1 MKAKNYLYIL
11 FPLTVVGIIFR
22 VVELLYGV
30 EAETGYYVRESSL
43 YIFFNIFILA
53 GVIVLL
59 SQMIW
64 RVKSK
69 VVPKKSVI
77 RICPDPFSFSGI
89 MFLLSAAGIAASSFI
104 RIYTTDSVI
113 KSFANGVGE
122 VTLKN
127 VFADFDVWI
136 LLAGIL
142 SAVVLVVFA
151 VDPRKCV
158 NRTFFN
164 VLTLAPVLYYALRTL
179 DLFSEKSSILS
190 RAYDSFTILALGF
203 MTLFFMSFAKMIVGM
218 PSRRTLC
225 GFGSV
230 AFFLGLIRIAETVL
244 YFIGS
249 NKFGV
254 DVEPATAISD
264 IIVSLCVCVFLLRL
278 HALPETREKPIA
290 NNSDNASK

>member
-1 MKAKNYLYIL
+1 MRAKNYLYIL

-30 EAETGYYVRESSL
+30 EAETGYYVRGSSL

-89 MFLLSAAGIAASSFI
+89 MFLLSAAGIAASSFTEFI
-104 RIYTTDSVI
+104 RPILVI
-113 KSFANGVGE
+113 KSFANGGGG

-164 VLTLAPVLYYALRTL
+164 VLTLAPVLYYAFRTL
-179 DLFSEKSSILS
+179 DLFSGKIFDFVP
-190 RAYDSFTILALGF
+190 RIRQFYDTCARFYD
-203 MTLFFMSFAKMIVGM
+203 
-218 PSRRTLC
+218 
-225 GFGSV
+225 
-230 AFFLGLIRIAETVL
+230 AFL
-244 YFIGS
+244 YEFCKNDCRNAVKKNS
-249 NKFGV
+249 
-254 DVEPATAISD
+254 
-264 IIVSLCVCVFLLRL
+264 LRL
-278 HALPETREKPIA
+278 RFGCILPRTYPHCRNGSLFHRLKQVRR
-290 NNSDNASK
+290 